1 MGVESDS
8 KALDFL
14 RRLPRNVLFVEPFHG
29 LGNRLRAYACA
40 AALAKLSFR
49 HLVVVWIQDPH
60 VNASMS
66 SLFDT
71 NNLTVIDFPVSHLL
85 SQVWVDVKM
94 YDYNT
99 KRRKDEIVQDKSL
112 VPIYIRSAYVL
123 QSQTRVGEVEISNEL
138 NALVPS
144 AEVQKRTNR
153 LYSRL
158 VTKENLVGVHIR
170 METDI
175 RRDVPGIEQFP
186 SANPAGTTHMGPVE
200 RERSRCHYEAF
211 VPHLE
216 KILQEN
222 PSANFFVASDSSLA
236 VYTLRQRYPGKV
248 ISSDIN
254 ELEQCEGESRRG
266 TSCLQSCLAEFI
278 VLSKK
283 TSKLILSE
291 WSSASEL
298 IVRLSRDKIP
308 HKLGCFAKRTVNLSG
323 VWKGRL
329 PRLYQRVLLSKHEYL
344 GSKHLP

>member
-153 LYSRL
+153 LYSHL

-175 RRDVPGIEQFP
+175 KRDVPGIEQFP
-186 SANPAGTTHMGPVE
+186 SENPAGTTHMGPVE

-222 PSANFFVASDSSLA
+222 PRANFFVASDSSLA
-236 VYTLRQRYPGKV
+236 VYTLRRRYPANV

-308 HKLGCFAKRTVNLSG
+308 HKLGCFAKRTVGISG
-323 VWKGRL
+323 VWKGR
-329 PRLYQRVLLSKHEYL
+329 Y
-344 GSKHLP
+344 